1 MRQKSILKSGSL
13 FVMAVMCLT
22 TTLAVFL
29 SSGTSSA
36 LAATAGANA
45 NNTALHERW
54 TVGEDGKISAVY
66 PESIYWAGD
75 IEARATTGYLTYKL
89 SENLSG
95 QDEYY
100 TSVTVSNIGDLN
112 RDRLVDVQI
121 MPWYVN
127 NQNWVMFSIHAW
139 TGETANV
146 ELVSKWFV
154 NGESNGDNWQDNSCV
169 IFNGSREEWNKY
181 YSENTFTIWS
191 RIKGDQV
198 LFGIDTQT
206 GDYQNNMQVYEPTNG
221 RDWGKSNKYQGT
233 FKIPG
238 LADAMKAKWDS
249 SYAGFDARRC
259 SATFTDFVLTND
271 VSGIALNQAIAY
283 AKFDI
288 ERYVS
293 AENYYEQQWDDVQRI
308 VSEAKTAF
316 ESVKD
321 INSLNESVSGYQ
333 IQIGNVATK
342 DETDVAA
349 AKESLTWDA
358 FCQDMEID
366 NVFRNFTLP
375 STFGQDV
382 AISWQSS
389 SSAIVIDG
397 TTAKVT
403 PSDDSTQSV
412 TLTATLT
419 KGEASDTKTFTIT
432 VPQSGSGL
440 VEQAK
445 EAAIAE
451 LDAIKNDDNFY
462 NDTEWTAIGQIIEEA
477 KNAINAAD
485 EIAEVNAAL
494 AKAKQDIGFIT
505 DKVNAKNEISA
516 YAEAKGEENYW
527 PDGWTEIEKIVTDAQ
542 AEIDKADVA
551 TSLQEIVA
559 GAKADIDK
567 VQAAVRTEGNW
578 IINDMQKTYT
588 GNDTASTI
596 DDPQMQNIYLVDSA
610 YKTGYKVSV
619 TFTAKETNG
628 RPGTRVGLIPWY
640 VDENN
645 YVSVYLSKSIWDDNA
660 ISLQIKA
667 MLGGKEAFL
676 RFSNVYDSTHALID
690 VDYTLTVLVEDD
702 FVTVWY
708 NDTLY
713 MRADIAGIAAACAE
727 KDVKIGMTVCNAK
740 AEFRDLEQTEIGEEA
755 TKDEI
760 DVAAAKES
768 LTWDA
773 FCQDMEIDNV
783 FRNFTLPSTFG
794 QDVAI
799 SWQSSSSAIV
809 IDGTTAKV
817 TPSDDSTQSV
827 TLTATLTKGEASDTK
842 TFTITVPQ
850 SGSGLVEQAKEAAI
864 AELDA
869 IKNDDNFYNDT
880 EWTAI
885 GQIIEEAKNA
895 INAADEIAE
904 VNAALAKAKQDI
916 GFITDKVNAK
926 NEISAYAEAKGEEN
940 YWPDGWTEIE
950 KIVTDAQAEIDKAD
964 VATSLQEIV
973 AGAKADIDK
982 VQAAVRTEGNW
993 IINDMQKTYTGNDT
1007 ASTIDDPQMQNIY
1020 LVDSAYKTGYKVSV
1034 TFTAK
1039 ETNGRP
1045 GTRVGLIPWY
1055 VDENN
1060 YVSVYLSKSIWDDNA
1075 ISLQIKAMLGGKEAF
1090 LRFSNVYDSTHA
1102 LIDVDYTLTVLVE
1115 DDFVTVWYNDTLYMR
1130 ADIAGIAAACAEK
1143 DVKIGMT
1150 VCNAKAEF
1158 RDLEQTE
1165 IGEEAEEG
1173 IVGDYT
1179 VKGSGEDFWS
1189 VSGDGAGEVIVGDDS
1204 GNIGNDS
1211 WMAYY
1216 AVKQFNASGTY
1227 LVGADM
1233 KLLASSPLVN
1243 GKVGLVPL
1251 FANDN
1256 NWVAVYLS
1264 ESSADGQIMM
1274 RLLVKLGGE
1283 IVCNESKAIYPATE
1297 MLLNVSRTFSVY
1309 VSGDTVVVWLEGSKD
1324 YVIGE
1329 KVGDLS
1335 ALFSFEKLY
1344 YGVSIIGAKAEFSG
1358 LNVLNITSETVL
1370 DPNFAIAL
1378 TRYELDSY
1386 KNQDDYYAEEWSV
1399 IKGYIADVINAM
1411 EDTGADIDALIA
1423 DAKVKIDQV
1432 NTKTQVDAINAAAL
1446 ASKAAAAEAELDAYF
1461 SAKNSDEYADESW
1474 AEMRKTIEQA
1484 KAALAAC
1491 TSEEEINAVVVSAK
1505 EDIDAFMK
1513 LPAPA
1518 PLPTDDGE
1526 AAQGLTTGEIV
1537 AIVFTAVFL
1546 VAAVCG
1552 FILTFTKFRRGKR
1565 Q

>member
-1 MRQKSILKSGSL
+1 MRQKSFLKTGCSFL
-13 FVMAVMCLT
+13 MAVMCLVMA
-22 TTLAVFL
+22 LAVFL

-54 TVGEDGKISAVY
+54 MVGEDGKISAVY
-66 PESIYWAGD
+66 PESIDWAGD

-89 SENLSG
+89 SDNLSG

-112 RDRLVDVQI
+112 RESPVDVQI

-198 LFGIDTQT
+198 LFGIDTQA

-238 LADAMKAKWDS
+238 LADAMKAKWES

-271 VSGIALNQAIAY
+271 VADIALNQAIAY

-293 AENYYEQQWDDVQRI
+293 AENYYDQQWNDVQNI
-308 VSEAKTAF
+308 VLEAKTAF

-321 INSLNESVSGYQ
+321 IDSLNKSVSGYQ
-333 IQIGNVATK
+333 TRIGNV
-342 DETDVAA
+342 
-349 AKESLTWDA
+349 
-358 FCQDMEID
+358 
-366 NVFRNFTLP
+366 
-375 STFGQDV
+375 
-382 AISWQSS
+382 
-389 SSAIVIDG
+389 
-397 TTAKVT
+397 
-403 PSDDSTQSV
+403 
-412 TLTATLT
+412 
-419 KGEASDTKTFTIT
+419 
-432 VPQSGSGL
+432 
-440 VEQAK
+440 
-445 EAAIAE
+445 
-451 LDAIKNDDNFY
+451 
-462 NDTEWTAIGQIIEEA
+462 
-477 KNAINAAD
+477 
-485 EIAEVNAAL
+485 
-494 AKAKQDIGFIT
+494 
-505 DKVNAKNEISA
+505 
-516 YAEAKGEENYW
+516 
-527 PDGWTEIEKIVTDAQ
+527 
-542 AEIDKADVA
+542 
-551 TSLQEIVA
+551 
-559 GAKADIDK
+559 
-567 VQAAVRTEGNW
+567 
-578 IINDMQKTYT
+578 
-588 GNDTASTI
+588 
-596 DDPQMQNIYLVDSA
+596 
-610 YKTGYKVSV
+610 
-619 TFTAKETNG
+619 
-628 RPGTRVGLIPWY
+628 
-640 VDENN
+640 
-645 YVSVYLSKSIWDDNA
+645 
-660 ISLQIKA
+660 
-667 MLGGKEAFL
+667 
-676 RFSNVYDSTHALID
+676 
-690 VDYTLTVLVEDD
+690 
-702 FVTVWY
+702 
-708 NDTLY
+708 
-713 MRADIAGIAAACAE
+713 
-727 KDVKIGMTVCNAK
+727 
-740 AEFRDLEQTEIGEEA
+740 A

-885 GQIIEEAKNA
+885 GKIIEEAKNA
-895 INAADEIAE
+895 INAADEIE
-904 VNAALAKAKQDI
+904 KVNEALAKAKQDI

-926 NEISAYAEAKGEEN
+926 NEISAYAEAKGKDN
-940 YWPDGWTEIE
+940 YSPDGWTEIS
-950 KIVTDAQAEIDKAD
+950 KIVTDAQAEIDKA
-964 VATSLQEIV
+964 ATITSLQEIV

-993 IINDMQKTYTGNDT
+993 IINDIQKTYTGNDT

-1060 YVSVYLSKSIWDDNA
+1060 YVSVYLSKSIWDGNA
-1075 ISLQIKAMLGGKEAF
+1075 ISLQIKAMLGGEQKF
-1090 LRFSNVYDSTHA
+1090 LEFDNVYDSTHA
-1102 LIDVDYTLTVLVE
+1102 LIGVDYTLTVLVE
-1115 DDFVTVWYNDTLYMR
+1115 DDFVVVWYNDTLYMR

-1150 VCNAKAEF
+1150 VCNTKAEF
-1158 RDLEQTE
+1158 RNLEQTE
-1165 IGEEAEEG
+1165 IGEEAEEDT
-1173 IVGDYT
+1173 VGDYT
-1179 VKGSGEDFWS
+1179 VKGSGDDFWS

-1251 FANDN
+1251 FADDN

-1297 MLLNVSRTFSVY
+1297 TLLNVSRTFSVY

-1335 ALFSFEKLY
+1335 ALSSFEKLY

>member
-1 MRQKSILKSGSL
+1 M
-13 FVMAVMCLT
+13 
-22 TTLAVFL
+22 
-29 SSGTSSA
+29 
-36 LAATAGANA
+36 
-45 NNTALHERW
+45 
-54 TVGEDGKISAVY
+54 
-66 PESIYWAGD
+66 
-75 IEARATTGYLTYKL
+75 
-89 SENLSG
+89 
-95 QDEYY
+95 
-100 TSVTVSNIGDLN
+100 
-112 RDRLVDVQI
+112 
-121 MPWYVN
+121 
-127 NQNWVMFSIHAW
+127 
-139 TGETANV
+139 
-146 ELVSKWFV
+146 
-154 NGESNGDNWQDNSCV
+154 
-169 IFNGSREEWNKY
+169 
-181 YSENTFTIWS
+181 
-191 RIKGDQV
+191 
-198 LFGIDTQT
+198 
-206 GDYQNNMQVYEPTNG
+206 
-221 RDWGKSNKYQGT
+221 
-233 FKIPG
+233 
-238 LADAMKAKWDS
+238 
-249 SYAGFDARRC
+249 
-259 SATFTDFVLTND
+259 
-271 VSGIALNQAIAY
+271 
-283 AKFDI
+283 
-288 ERYVS
+288 S
-293 AENYYEQQWDDVQRI
+293 AENYYDQQWNDVQKI

-333 IQIGNVATK
+333 TQIGNVATK
-342 DETDVAA
+342 DGIDVAA

-366 NVFRNFTLP
+366 NVFQNFTLP

-445 EAAIAE
+445 KEALAE

-462 NDTEWTAIGQIIEEA
+462 NDTEWTAIGKIIEEA

-485 EIAEVNAAL
+485 EIVEVNAAL

-516 YAEAKGEENYW
+516 YAEAKGEDNYW
-527 PDGWTEIEKIVTDAQ
+527 PDGWTKIEKIVTDAQ
-542 AEIDKADVA
+542 AEIDRADAA

-559 GAKADIDK
+559 GAKADIDE

-578 IINDMQKTYT
+578 IINDKQKTYT

-645 YVSVYLSKSIWDDNA
+645 YVSVYLSKSIWDGNA

-676 RFSNVYDSTHALID
+676 RFDNVYDSTHALIG
-690 VDYTLTVLVEDD
+690 VDYTLMVSVEDD
-702 FVTVWY
+702 FVAVWY

-713 MRADIAGIAAACAE
+713 TRADIAGIAAACAD
-727 KDVKIGMTVCNAK
+727 KDVKIGMTVCN
-740 AEFRDLEQTEIGEEA
+740 T
-755 TKDEI
+755 
-760 DVAAAKES
+760 
-768 LTWDA
+768 
-773 FCQDMEIDNV
+773 
-783 FRNFTLPSTFG
+783 
-794 QDVAI
+794 
-799 SWQSSSSAIV
+799 
-809 IDGTTAKV
+809 
-817 TPSDDSTQSV
+817 
-827 TLTATLTKGEASDTK
+827 
-842 TFTITVPQ
+842 
-850 SGSGLVEQAKEAAI
+850 
-864 AELDA
+864 
-869 IKNDDNFYNDT
+869 
-880 EWTAI
+880 
-885 GQIIEEAKNA
+885 
-895 INAADEIAE
+895 
-904 VNAALAKAKQDI
+904 
-916 GFITDKVNAK
+916 
-926 NEISAYAEAKGEEN
+926 
-940 YWPDGWTEIE
+940 
-950 KIVTDAQAEIDKAD
+950 
-964 VATSLQEIV
+964 
-973 AGAKADIDK
+973 
-982 VQAAVRTEGNW
+982 
-993 IINDMQKTYTGNDT
+993 
-1007 ASTIDDPQMQNIY
+1007 
-1020 LVDSAYKTGYKVSV
+1020 
-1034 TFTAK
+1034 
-1039 ETNGRP
+1039 
-1045 GTRVGLIPWY
+1045 
-1055 VDENN
+1055 
-1060 YVSVYLSKSIWDDNA
+1060 
-1075 ISLQIKAMLGGKEAF
+1075 
-1090 LRFSNVYDSTHA
+1090 
-1102 LIDVDYTLTVLVE
+1102 
-1115 DDFVTVWYNDTLYMR
+1115 
-1130 ADIAGIAAACAEK
+1130 
-1143 DVKIGMT
+1143 
-1150 VCNAKAEF
+1150 KAEF

-1173 IVGDYT
+1173 TVGDYT
-1179 VKGSGEDFWS
+1179 VKGSGDDFWS
-1189 VSGDGAGEVIVGDDS
+1189 VSDDGAGEVIVGDDS

-1216 AVKQFNASGTY
+1216 AVKQFNDSGTY

-1233 KLLASSPLVN
+1233 KLLASSSLVN
-1243 GKVGLVPL
+1243 GKFGLVPL
-1251 FANDN
+1251 FADDN

-1297 MLLNVSRTFSVY
+1297 ALLNVSRTFSVY
-1309 VSGDTVVVWLEGSKD
+1309 VSGDTVVVWLEGSKN

-1335 ALFSFEKLY
+1335 ALSSFEKLY

-1386 KNQDDYYAEEWSV
+1386 KNQDDYYAEEWSE

>member
-1 MRQKSILKSGSL
+1 MRQKSFLKTGCSFL
-13 FVMAVMCLT
+13 MAVMCLVMS
-22 TTLAVFL
+22 LAVFL

-66 PESIYWAGD
+66 PESIDWAGD

-89 SENLSG
+89 SDNLSG

-112 RDRLVDVQI
+112 RASPVDVQI

-154 NGESNGDNWQDNSCV
+154 NGESNGDNWQDNSCI
-169 IFNGSREEWNKY
+169 IFSGSRDEWNAY

-221 RDWGKSNKYQGT
+221 RDWGTLNKYQGT

-238 LADAMKAKWDS
+238 LADAMKDKWDS

-288 ERYVS
+288 ERYAS
-293 AENYYEQQWDDVQRI
+293 AENYYDQQWNDVQKI

-321 INSLNESVSGYQ
+321 IDSLNESVSGYQ
-333 IQIGNVATK
+333 TQIGNVATK
-342 DETDVAA
+342 NGIDVAA

-366 NVFRNFTLP
+366 NVFQNFTLP

-389 SSAIVIDG
+389 SSVIVIDG
-397 TTAKVT
+397 TTAKVI

-445 EAAIAE
+445 EAAFAE
-451 LDAIKNDDNFY
+451 LAAIKNDDNFY
-462 NDTEWTAIGQIIEEA
+462 DNAEWTAIMQIIDQA
-477 KNAINAAD
+477 KTNIMAAD
-485 EIAEVNAAL
+485 EIEEVNATL
-494 AKAKQDIGFIT
+494 AKAKQDIQFIT

-516 YAEAKGEENYW
+516 YAEAKGEDNYW
-527 PDGWTEIEKIVTDAQ
+527 PDDWTEISKIVTDAQ
-542 AEIDKADVA
+542 AEIDKADAA

-559 GAKADIDK
+559 GAKADIDE

-578 IINDMQKTYT
+578 IINDKQKTYT

-640 VDENN
+640 VDENS
-645 YVSVYLSKSIWDDNA
+645 YVSVYLSKSIWDGNA

-690 VDYTLTVLVEDD
+690 VDYTLTVSVEDD
-702 FVTVWY
+702 FVAVWY

-713 MRADIAGIAAACAE
+713 MRADIAGIAAACAD
-727 KDVKIGMTVCNAK
+727 KDVKIGMTVCN
-740 AEFRDLEQTEIGEEA
+740 
-755 TKDEI
+755 
-760 DVAAAKES
+760 V
-768 LTWDA
+768 
-773 FCQDMEIDNV
+773 
-783 FRNFTLPSTFG
+783 
-794 QDVAI
+794 
-799 SWQSSSSAIV
+799 
-809 IDGTTAKV
+809 
-817 TPSDDSTQSV
+817 
-827 TLTATLTKGEASDTK
+827 
-842 TFTITVPQ
+842 
-850 SGSGLVEQAKEAAI
+850 
-864 AELDA
+864 
-869 IKNDDNFYNDT
+869 
-880 EWTAI
+880 
-885 GQIIEEAKNA
+885 
-895 INAADEIAE
+895 
-904 VNAALAKAKQDI
+904 
-916 GFITDKVNAK
+916 
-926 NEISAYAEAKGEEN
+926 
-940 YWPDGWTEIE
+940 
-950 KIVTDAQAEIDKAD
+950 
-964 VATSLQEIV
+964 
-973 AGAKADIDK
+973 
-982 VQAAVRTEGNW
+982 
-993 IINDMQKTYTGNDT
+993 
-1007 ASTIDDPQMQNIY
+1007 
-1020 LVDSAYKTGYKVSV
+1020 
-1034 TFTAK
+1034 
-1039 ETNGRP
+1039 
-1045 GTRVGLIPWY
+1045 
-1055 VDENN
+1055 
-1060 YVSVYLSKSIWDDNA
+1060 
-1075 ISLQIKAMLGGKEAF
+1075 
-1090 LRFSNVYDSTHA
+1090 
-1102 LIDVDYTLTVLVE
+1102 
-1115 DDFVTVWYNDTLYMR
+1115 
-1130 ADIAGIAAACAEK
+1130 
-1143 DVKIGMT
+1143 
-1150 VCNAKAEF
+1150 KAEF

-1173 IVGDYT
+1173 TVGDYT
-1179 VKGSGEDFWS
+1179 VKGSGDDFWS
-1189 VSGDGAGEVIVGDDS
+1189 VSDDGAGEVIVGDDS

-1216 AVKQFNASGTY
+1216 AVKQFNDSGTY

-1243 GKVGLVPL
+1243 GKFGLVPL
-1251 FANDN
+1251 FADDN

-1274 RLLVKLGGE
+1274 QLLVKLGGE

-1297 MLLNVSRTFSVY
+1297 ALLNVSRTFSVY
-1309 VSGDTVVVWLEGSKD
+1309 VSGDTVVVWLEGSKN
-1324 YVIGE
+1324 YVFGE

-1335 ALFSFEKLY
+1335 ALSSFEKLY
-1344 YGVSIIGAKAEFSG
+1344 YGVSIIGAKAEFSD

-1386 KNQDDYYAEEWSV
+1386 KNQDDYYAEEWSE

-1411 EDTGADIDALIA
+1411 EDTGADIDALIS
-1423 DAKVKIDQV
+1423 DVKVKIDQV

-1526 AAQGLTTGEIV
+1526 ATQGLTTGEIV
-1537 AIVFTAVFL
+1537 AIVFTAVFV

-1552 FILTFTKFRRGKR
+1552 LILTFTKFRRGKR

>member
-1 MRQKSILKSGSL
+1 MRQKSFLKSSCL
-13 FVMAVMCLT
+13 FLMFVMCLVMS
-22 TTLAVFL
+22 LAVFL

-36 LAATAGANA
+36 LAATAGTNA

-54 TVGEDGKISAVY
+54 TVGEDGKISAIY
-66 PESIYWAGD
+66 PESIDWAGD

-89 SENLSG
+89 SDNLSG

-112 RDRLVDVQI
+112 QDRLVDVQI

-139 TGETANV
+139 TGDTANV

-154 NGESNGDNWQDNSCV
+154 NGESNEDNWQDNSCI
-169 IFNGSREEWNKY
+169 IFSGSRDEWNAY

-221 RDWGKSNKYQGT
+221 RDWGTLNKYQGT

-238 LADAMKAKWDS
+238 LADAMKAQWDS

-271 VSGIALNQAIAY
+271 VAGIALNQAIAY

-366 NVFRNFTLP
+366 NVFQNFTLP
-375 STFGQDV
+375 STFGQGV

-389 SSAIVIDG
+389 SSVIVIDG
-397 TTAKVT
+397 TNAKVT

-445 EAAIAE
+445 ES
-451 LDAIKNDDNFY
+451 
-462 NDTEWTAIGQIIEEA
+462 
-477 KNAINAAD
+477 
-485 EIAEVNAAL
+485 
-494 AKAKQDIGFIT
+494 
-505 DKVNAKNEISA
+505 AKNEISA

-542 AEIDKADVA
+542 AEIDKADAA

-645 YVSVYLSKSIWDDNA
+645 YVSVYLSKSIWDGNA

-667 MLGGKEAFL
+667 MLGGKDAFL
-676 RFSNVYDSTHALID
+676 RFDKVYDSTHALID

-713 MRADIAGIAAACAE
+713 MRADIAGIATACAD
-727 KDVKIGMTVCNAK
+727 KNVKIGMTVCN
-740 AEFRDLEQTEIGEEA
+740 T
-755 TKDEI
+755 
-760 DVAAAKES
+760 
-768 LTWDA
+768 
-773 FCQDMEIDNV
+773 
-783 FRNFTLPSTFG
+783 
-794 QDVAI
+794 
-799 SWQSSSSAIV
+799 
-809 IDGTTAKV
+809 
-817 TPSDDSTQSV
+817 
-827 TLTATLTKGEASDTK
+827 
-842 TFTITVPQ
+842 
-850 SGSGLVEQAKEAAI
+850 
-864 AELDA
+864 
-869 IKNDDNFYNDT
+869 
-880 EWTAI
+880 
-885 GQIIEEAKNA
+885 
-895 INAADEIAE
+895 
-904 VNAALAKAKQDI
+904 
-916 GFITDKVNAK
+916 
-926 NEISAYAEAKGEEN
+926 
-940 YWPDGWTEIE
+940 
-950 KIVTDAQAEIDKAD
+950 
-964 VATSLQEIV
+964 
-973 AGAKADIDK
+973 
-982 VQAAVRTEGNW
+982 
-993 IINDMQKTYTGNDT
+993 
-1007 ASTIDDPQMQNIY
+1007 
-1020 LVDSAYKTGYKVSV
+1020 
-1034 TFTAK
+1034 
-1039 ETNGRP
+1039 
-1045 GTRVGLIPWY
+1045 
-1055 VDENN
+1055 
-1060 YVSVYLSKSIWDDNA
+1060 
-1075 ISLQIKAMLGGKEAF
+1075 
-1090 LRFSNVYDSTHA
+1090 
-1102 LIDVDYTLTVLVE
+1102 
-1115 DDFVTVWYNDTLYMR
+1115 
-1130 ADIAGIAAACAEK
+1130 
-1143 DVKIGMT
+1143 
-1150 VCNAKAEF
+1150 KAEF

-1173 IVGDYT
+1173 KVGDYT
-1179 VKGSGEDFWS
+1179 VKGSGDNFWS

-1216 AVKQFNASGTY
+1216 AVKQFNDSGTY

-1243 GKVGLVPL
+1243 GKFGLVPL
-1251 FANDN
+1251 FADDN

-1274 RLLVKLGGE
+1274 QLLVKLGGE

-1297 MLLNVSRTFSVY
+1297 VLLNVSRTFSVY
-1309 VSGDTVVVWLEGSKD
+1309 ISGDTVVVWLDGSKN
-1324 YVIGE
+1324 YVFGE

-1335 ALFSFEKLY
+1335 ALSSFEKLY
-1344 YGVSIIGAKAEFSG
+1344 YGVSIIGAKAEFSD

-1423 DAKVKIDQV
+1423 DVKEKIDQV

-1446 ASKAAAAEAELDAYF
+1446 ASKAAAAEAELDAYL
-1461 SAKNSDEYADESW
+1461 SEKNSDEYADESW

-1491 TSEEEINAVVVSAK
+1491 TSEEEINAVVASAK
-1505 EDIDAFMK
+1505 EEIDAFMK

-1518 PLPTDDGE
+1518 PLPPDDGE
-1526 AAQGLTTGEIV
+1526 AEQGLTTGEIV
-1537 AIVFTAVFL
+1537 AIVFTVVFV

-1552 FILTFTKFRRGKR
+1552 LILTFTKIRRGKR

>member
-1 MRQKSILKSGSL
+1 M
-13 FVMAVMCLT
+13 FVMCLVMA
-22 TTLAVFL
+22 LAVFL

-36 LAATAGANA
+36 LAATAGTNA

-66 PESIYWAGD
+66 PESINWAGD

-89 SENLSG
+89 SDNLSG

-112 RDRLVDVQI
+112 RASPVDVQI

-139 TGETANV
+139 TGDTANV

-154 NGESNGDNWQDNSCV
+154 NGESNGDNWQDNSCI
-169 IFNGSREEWNKY
+169 IFSGSRDEWNAY

-206 GDYQNNMQVYEPTNG
+206 GDYQNNMQVYEPTAG
-221 RDWGKSNKYQGT
+221 RFWNESKNKYRGT
-233 FKIPG
+233 FRIPG
-238 LADAMKAKWDS
+238 LADAMKAKWES

-271 VSGIALNQAIAY
+271 VADIALNQAIAY

-293 AENYYEQQWDDVQRI
+293 AENYYDQQWKDVQKI

-321 INSLNESVSGYQ
+321 IDSLNESVSGYQ
-333 IQIGNVATK
+333 TQIGNVATK
-342 DETDVAA
+342 NGVTKNEIDVAA
-349 AKESLTWDA
+349 AKDGLTWDA
-358 FCQDMEID
+358 FCPDMEIG

-375 STFGQDV
+375 STYGQGV

-389 SSAIVIDG
+389 DSAIVIDG

-403 PSDDSTQSV
+403 PSDNGPQSV
-412 TLTATLT
+412 TLTATLK
-419 KGEASDTKTFTIT
+419 KGEASDTETFTIT
-432 VPQSGSGL
+432 VPQLDSVL

-445 EAAIAE
+445 EDALTE
-451 LDAIKNDDNFY
+451 LDAIKNDNNFY
-462 NDTEWTAIGQIIEEA
+462 NNAEWTEIMQIIEQA

-485 EIAEVNAAL
+485 EIAEVDATL

-527 PDGWTEIEKIVTDAQ
+527 PDDWTEIGKIVTDAQ
-542 AEIDKADVA
+542 AEIDKAA
-551 TSLQEIVA
+551 TTASLQEIVD
-559 GAKADIDK
+559 GAKEDIDK
-567 VQAAVRTEGNW
+567 VQAAVRTEGKW
-578 IINDMQKTYT
+578 IINDKEETYT
-588 GNDTASTI
+588 GDDTASTI
-596 DDPQMQNIYLVDSA
+596 DDPQMQNIYLVDSK

-640 VDENN
+640 VDENS
-645 YVSVYLSKSIWDDNA
+645 YVSVYLSKSVWDGNA

-667 MLGGKEAFL
+667 MLGGNEAFV
-676 RFSNVYDSTHALID
+676 RFDNVYDSTHALIG

-702 FVTVWY
+702 FVVVWY

-713 MRADIAGIAAACAE
+713 RRADIAGIAAACAD
-727 KDVKIGMTVCNAK
+727 KDVKIGMTVCNTK

-755 TKDEI
+755 VE
-760 DVAAAKES
+760 
-768 LTWDA
+768 
-773 FCQDMEIDNV
+773 
-783 FRNFTLPSTFG
+783 
-794 QDVAI
+794 
-799 SWQSSSSAIV
+799 
-809 IDGTTAKV
+809 GT
-817 TPSDDSTQSV
+817 
-827 TLTATLTKGEASDTK
+827 
-842 TFTITVPQ
+842 
-850 SGSGLVEQAKEAAI
+850 
-864 AELDA
+864 
-869 IKNDDNFYNDT
+869 
-880 EWTAI
+880 
-885 GQIIEEAKNA
+885 
-895 INAADEIAE
+895 
-904 VNAALAKAKQDI
+904 
-916 GFITDKVNAK
+916 
-926 NEISAYAEAKGEEN
+926 
-940 YWPDGWTEIE
+940 
-950 KIVTDAQAEIDKAD
+950 
-964 VATSLQEIV
+964 
-973 AGAKADIDK
+973 
-982 VQAAVRTEGNW
+982 
-993 IINDMQKTYTGNDT
+993 
-1007 ASTIDDPQMQNIY
+1007 
-1020 LVDSAYKTGYKVSV
+1020 
-1034 TFTAK
+1034 
-1039 ETNGRP
+1039 
-1045 GTRVGLIPWY
+1045 
-1055 VDENN
+1055 
-1060 YVSVYLSKSIWDDNA
+1060 
-1075 ISLQIKAMLGGKEAF
+1075 
-1090 LRFSNVYDSTHA
+1090 
-1102 LIDVDYTLTVLVE
+1102 
-1115 DDFVTVWYNDTLYMR
+1115 
-1130 ADIAGIAAACAEK
+1130 
-1143 DVKIGMT
+1143 
-1150 VCNAKAEF
+1150 
-1158 RDLEQTE
+1158 
-1165 IGEEAEEG
+1165 
-1173 IVGDYT
+1173 VGDYT
-1179 VKGSGEDFWS
+1179 VKGSGDDFWS
-1189 VSGDGAGEVIVGDDS
+1189 VSGDGADEVIVGDDS

-1227 LVGADM
+1227 LVGSDM
-1233 KLLASSPLVN
+1233 KLLAFSPLVN

-1251 FANDN
+1251 FADDN

-1274 RLLVKLGGE
+1274 QLLVKLGGE

-1297 MLLNVSRTFSVY
+1297 TLLNVSRTFSVY
-1309 VSGDTVVVWLEGSKD
+1309 VSGDTVVVWLDGSKN
-1324 YVIGE
+1324 YVFGE

-1335 ALFSFEKLY
+1335 ALSSSEKLY

-1423 DAKVKIDQV
+1423 DVKVKIDQV

-1461 SAKNSDEYADESW
+1461 SAKNSDEYAVESW
-1474 AEMRKTIEQA
+1474 TEMRKTIEQA

-1491 TSEEEINAVVVSAK
+1491 TSEEEINTVVASAK

-1537 AIVFTAVFL
+1537 AIVFTAVFV

-1552 FILTFTKFRRGKR
+1552 LILTFTKFRREKR

>member
-1 MRQKSILKSGSL
+1 MRQKSFLKSSCL
-13 FVMAVMCLT
+13 FLMFVMCLVMS
-22 TTLAVFL
+22 LAVFL

-36 LAATAGANA
+36 LAATAGTNA

-54 TVGEDGKISAVY
+54 TVGEDGKISAIY
-66 PESIYWAGD
+66 PESIDWAGD

-89 SENLSG
+89 SDNLSG

-100 TSVTVSNIGDLN
+100 TSVTVSNIGNLN

-139 TGETANV
+139 TGDTANV

-154 NGESNGDNWQDNSCV
+154 NGESNGDNWQDNSCI
-169 IFNGSREEWNKY
+169 IFSGSRDEWNAY

-333 IQIGNVATK
+333 IQIGKVATK
-342 DETDVAA
+342 NEIDVAE
-349 AKESLTWDA
+349 AKENLTWDA

-366 NVFRNFTLP
+366 NVFQNFTLP

-419 KGEASDTKTFTIT
+419 KGEASDTKTFAIT

-462 NDTEWTAIGQIIEEA
+462 NDTEWTAIGKIIEEA

-505 DKVNAKNEISA
+505 DKVDAKNEISA
-516 YAEAKGEENYW
+516 YAEAKGENNYW
-527 PDGWTEIEKIVTDAQ
+527 PDGWTEIGKIVTDAQ
-542 AEIDKADVA
+542 AEIDKAA
-551 TSLQEIVA
+551 TTTSLQEIVA
-559 GAKADIDK
+559 GAKANIDK
-567 VQAAVRTEGNW
+567 VQAAVRTEGKW
-578 IINDMQKTYT
+578 IINDKEATYT
-588 GNDTASTI
+588 GDDTASTI

-640 VDENN
+640 VDENS
-645 YVSVYLSKSIWDDNA
+645 YVSVYLSKSVWDGNA

-667 MLGGKEAFL
+667 MLGGNEAFV
-676 RFSNVYDSTHALID
+676 RFDNVYDSTHALIG

-702 FVTVWY
+702 FVVVWY

-713 MRADIAGIAAACAE
+713 RRADIAGIAAACAE
-727 KDVKIGMTVCNAK
+727 KDVKIGMTVCNTK

-755 TKDEI
+755 
-760 DVAAAKES
+760 
-768 LTWDA
+768 
-773 FCQDMEIDNV
+773 
-783 FRNFTLPSTFG
+783 G
-794 QDVAI
+794 
-799 SWQSSSSAIV
+799 
-809 IDGTTAKV
+809 
-817 TPSDDSTQSV
+817 
-827 TLTATLTKGEASDTK
+827 
-842 TFTITVPQ
+842 
-850 SGSGLVEQAKEAAI
+850 
-864 AELDA
+864 
-869 IKNDDNFYNDT
+869 
-880 EWTAI
+880 
-885 GQIIEEAKNA
+885 
-895 INAADEIAE
+895 
-904 VNAALAKAKQDI
+904 
-916 GFITDKVNAK
+916 
-926 NEISAYAEAKGEEN
+926 
-940 YWPDGWTEIE
+940 
-950 KIVTDAQAEIDKAD
+950 
-964 VATSLQEIV
+964 
-973 AGAKADIDK
+973 
-982 VQAAVRTEGNW
+982 
-993 IINDMQKTYTGNDT
+993 
-1007 ASTIDDPQMQNIY
+1007 
-1020 LVDSAYKTGYKVSV
+1020 
-1034 TFTAK
+1034 
-1039 ETNGRP
+1039 
-1045 GTRVGLIPWY
+1045 
-1055 VDENN
+1055 
-1060 YVSVYLSKSIWDDNA
+1060 
-1075 ISLQIKAMLGGKEAF
+1075 
-1090 LRFSNVYDSTHA
+1090 
-1102 LIDVDYTLTVLVE
+1102 
-1115 DDFVTVWYNDTLYMR
+1115 
-1130 ADIAGIAAACAEK
+1130 
-1143 DVKIGMT
+1143 
-1150 VCNAKAEF
+1150 
-1158 RDLEQTE
+1158 
-1165 IGEEAEEG
+1165 EG

-1179 VKGSGEDFWS
+1179 VKGSGNDFWS

-1251 FANDN
+1251 FADDN

-1274 RLLVKLGGE
+1274 QLLVKLGGE

-1297 MLLNVSRTFSVY
+1297 ALLNVSRTFSVY
-1309 VSGDTVVVWLEGSKD
+1309 VSGDTVVVWLEGSKN

-1335 ALFSFEKLY
+1335 ALSSFEKLY

-1358 LNVLNITSETVL
+1358 LNVLNITSETEL
-1370 DPNFAIAL
+1370 DPNFTIAL

-1386 KNQDDYYAEEWSV
+1386 KNQDDYYAEEWSE

-1423 DAKVKIDQV
+1423 DVKVKIDQV

-1518 PLPTDDGE
+1518 PQPTDDGE

-1537 AIVFTAVFL
+1537 AIVFTAVFV

-1552 FILTFTKFRRGKR
+1552 LILTFTKFRRGKR

>member
-1 MRQKSILKSGSL
+1 MRQKSFLKSSCL
-13 FVMAVMCLT
+13 FLMFVMCLVMS
-22 TTLAVFL
+22 LAVFL

-36 LAATAGANA
+36 LAATAGTNA

-54 TVGEDGKISAVY
+54 TVGEDGKISAIY
-66 PESIYWAGD
+66 PESIDWAGD

-89 SENLSG
+89 SDNLSG

-139 TGETANV
+139 TGDTANV

-169 IFNGSREEWNKY
+169 IFNGTREEWNKY

-221 RDWGKSNKYQGT
+221 RDWGTLNKYQGT

-321 INSLNESVSGYQ
+321 INSLNESVSGYRT
-333 IQIGNVATK
+333 QIGNVATK

-366 NVFRNFTLP
+366 NVFQDFTLP
-375 STFGQDV
+375 STFGQGV

-389 SSAIVIDG
+389 SSVIVIDG
-397 TTAKVT
+397 TNAKVT
-403 PSDDSTQSV
+403 PSDESTQNV

-445 EAAIAE
+445 ESALAE
-451 LDAIKNDDNFY
+451 LAAIKNDDNFY
-462 NDTEWTAIGQIIEEA
+462 NDTEWAAIGQIIEQA
-477 KNAINAAD
+477 KKAINGAD
-485 EIAEVNAAL
+485 EIEAVSAAL
-494 AKAKQDIGFIT
+494 AKAKQDIRFIT

-516 YAEAKGEENYW
+516 YAEAKGEDNYW
-527 PDGWTEIEKIVTDAQ
+527 PDGWTEIGKIVTDAQ
-542 AEIDKADVA
+542 EEIDKADAA

-559 GAKADIDK
+559 GAKADIDE

-578 IINDMQKTYT
+578 IINDKQKTYT
-588 GNDTASTI
+588 GDDTASTI

-640 VDENN
+640 VDENS

-667 MLGGKEAFL
+667 MLGGKEVFL

-690 VDYTLTVLVEDD
+690 VDYTLTVSVEDD
-702 FVTVWY
+702 FVAVWY

-713 MRADIAGIAAACAE
+713 TRADIVGIAAACAE
-727 KDVKIGMTVCNAK
+727 KDVKIGMTVCNTK
-740 AEFRDLEQTEIGEEA
+740 AEFRNLEQ
-755 TKDEI
+755 
-760 DVAAAKES
+760 
-768 LTWDA
+768 
-773 FCQDMEIDNV
+773 
-783 FRNFTLPSTFG
+783 
-794 QDVAI
+794 
-799 SWQSSSSAIV
+799 
-809 IDGTTAKV
+809 
-817 TPSDDSTQSV
+817 
-827 TLTATLTKGEASDTK
+827 
-842 TFTITVPQ
+842 
-850 SGSGLVEQAKEAAI
+850 
-864 AELDA
+864 
-869 IKNDDNFYNDT
+869 IK
-880 EWTAI
+880 
-885 GQIIEEAKNA
+885 
-895 INAADEIAE
+895 
-904 VNAALAKAKQDI
+904 
-916 GFITDKVNAK
+916 
-926 NEISAYAEAKGEEN
+926 
-940 YWPDGWTEIE
+940 
-950 KIVTDAQAEIDKAD
+950 
-964 VATSLQEIV
+964 
-973 AGAKADIDK
+973 
-982 VQAAVRTEGNW
+982 
-993 IINDMQKTYTGNDT
+993 
-1007 ASTIDDPQMQNIY
+1007 
-1020 LVDSAYKTGYKVSV
+1020 
-1034 TFTAK
+1034 
-1039 ETNGRP
+1039 
-1045 GTRVGLIPWY
+1045 
-1055 VDENN
+1055 
-1060 YVSVYLSKSIWDDNA
+1060 
-1075 ISLQIKAMLGGKEAF
+1075 
-1090 LRFSNVYDSTHA
+1090 
-1102 LIDVDYTLTVLVE
+1102 
-1115 DDFVTVWYNDTLYMR
+1115 
-1130 ADIAGIAAACAEK
+1130 
-1143 DVKIGMT
+1143 
-1150 VCNAKAEF
+1150 
-1158 RDLEQTE
+1158 

-1173 IVGDYT
+1173 TVGDYK
-1179 VKGSGEDFWS
+1179 VKGSGDDFWS
-1189 VSGDGAGEVIVGDDS
+1189 VSGVGSDEVIVGDDS

-1216 AVKQFNASGTY
+1216 AVKQFNDSGTY

-1233 KLLASSPLVN
+1233 KLLAFSPLVN

-1251 FANDN
+1251 FADDN

-1274 RLLVKLGGE
+1274 QLLVKLDGE

-1297 MLLNVSRTFSVY
+1297 ALLNVSRTFSVY
-1309 VSGDTVVVWLEGSKD
+1309 VSGDTVVVWLEGSKN

-1335 ALFSFEKLY
+1335 ALSSFEKLY
-1344 YGVSIIGAKAEFSG
+1344 YGVSVIGAKAEFSG

-1423 DAKVKIDQV
+1423 DVKAKIDQV

-1537 AIVFTAVFL
+1537 AIVFTAVFV

-1552 FILTFTKFRRGKR
+1552 LILTFTKFRREKR

>member
-1 MRQKSILKSGSL
+1 M
-13 FVMAVMCLT
+13 FVMCLVMA
-22 TTLAVFL
+22 LAVFL

-36 LAATAGANA
+36 LAATAGTNA

-54 TVGEDGKISAVY
+54 TIGEDGKISAIY
-66 PESIYWAGD
+66 PESIDWAGD

-89 SENLSG
+89 SDNLSG

-112 RDRLVDVQI
+112 RASPVDVQI

-154 NGESNGDNWQDNSCV
+154 NGESNGDNWQDNSCI
-169 IFNGSREEWNKY
+169 IFSGSRDEWNAY

-221 RDWGKSNKYQGT
+221 RDWGTLNKYQGT

-271 VSGIALNQAIAY
+271 VAGIALNQAIAY

-293 AENYYEQQWDDVQRI
+293 AENYYDQQWNDVQKI

-321 INSLNESVSGYQ
+321 IDSLNESVSGYQ
-333 IQIGNVATK
+333 TQIGNVATK
-342 DETDVAA
+342 NEIDVAA
-349 AKESLTWDA
+349 AKDGLTWDA
-358 FCQDMEID
+358 FCPDMEIG
-366 NVFRNFTLP
+366 NVFQNFTLP
-375 STFGQDV
+375 STFGKDV

-419 KGEASDTKTFTIT
+419 KGEASDTKTFKIT

-445 EAAIAE
+445 KAALAE
-451 LDAIKNDDNFY
+451 LAAIKNDDNFY
-462 NDTEWTAIGQIIEEA
+462 DNAEWTAIGQIIEEA

-505 DKVNAKNEISA
+505 DKVNAKNDISA

-527 PDGWTEIEKIVTDAQ
+527 SDDWTEIRKIVTDAQ
-542 AEIDKADVA
+542 AEIDKAA
-551 TSLQEIVA
+551 TTASLQEIVD
-559 GAKADIDK
+559 GAKEDIDK
-567 VQAAVRTEGNW
+567 VQAAVRTEGKW
-578 IINDMQKTYT
+578 IINDKEETYT
-588 GNDTASTI
+588 GDDTASTI
-596 DDPQMQNIYLVDSA
+596 DDPQMQNIYLVDSE

-645 YVSVYLSKSIWDDNA
+645 YVSVYLSKSIWDGNA

-702 FVTVWY
+702 FVAVWY

-713 MRADIAGIAAACAE
+713 TRADIAGIAAACAD
-727 KDVKIGMTVCNAK
+727 KDVKIGMTVCN
-740 AEFRDLEQTEIGEEA
+740 T
-755 TKDEI
+755 
-760 DVAAAKES
+760 
-768 LTWDA
+768 
-773 FCQDMEIDNV
+773 
-783 FRNFTLPSTFG
+783 
-794 QDVAI
+794 
-799 SWQSSSSAIV
+799 
-809 IDGTTAKV
+809 
-817 TPSDDSTQSV
+817 
-827 TLTATLTKGEASDTK
+827 
-842 TFTITVPQ
+842 
-850 SGSGLVEQAKEAAI
+850 
-864 AELDA
+864 
-869 IKNDDNFYNDT
+869 
-880 EWTAI
+880 
-885 GQIIEEAKNA
+885 
-895 INAADEIAE
+895 
-904 VNAALAKAKQDI
+904 
-916 GFITDKVNAK
+916 
-926 NEISAYAEAKGEEN
+926 
-940 YWPDGWTEIE
+940 
-950 KIVTDAQAEIDKAD
+950 
-964 VATSLQEIV
+964 
-973 AGAKADIDK
+973 
-982 VQAAVRTEGNW
+982 
-993 IINDMQKTYTGNDT
+993 
-1007 ASTIDDPQMQNIY
+1007 
-1020 LVDSAYKTGYKVSV
+1020 
-1034 TFTAK
+1034 
-1039 ETNGRP
+1039 
-1045 GTRVGLIPWY
+1045 
-1055 VDENN
+1055 
-1060 YVSVYLSKSIWDDNA
+1060 
-1075 ISLQIKAMLGGKEAF
+1075 
-1090 LRFSNVYDSTHA
+1090 
-1102 LIDVDYTLTVLVE
+1102 
-1115 DDFVTVWYNDTLYMR
+1115 
-1130 ADIAGIAAACAEK
+1130 
-1143 DVKIGMT
+1143 
-1150 VCNAKAEF
+1150 KAEF

-1173 IVGDYT
+1173 TVGDYT
-1179 VKGSGEDFWS
+1179 VKGSGDDFWS
-1189 VSGDGAGEVIVGDDS
+1189 VSDDGAGEVIVGDDS

-1216 AVKQFNASGTY
+1216 AVKQFNDSGTY

-1233 KLLASSPLVN
+1233 KLLASSSLVN
-1243 GKVGLVPL
+1243 GKFGLVPL
-1251 FANDN
+1251 FADDN

-1297 MLLNVSRTFSVY
+1297 TLLNVSRTFSVY
-1309 VSGDTVVVWLEGSKD
+1309 VSGDTVVVWLEGSKN

-1335 ALFSFEKLY
+1335 ALSSFEKLY
-1344 YGVSIIGAKAEFSG
+1344 YGVSIIGAKAEFSD

-1423 DAKVKIDQV
+1423 DVKVKIDQV

-1446 ASKAAAAEAELDAYF
+1446 ASKVAAAEAELDAYF
-1461 SAKNSDEYADESW
+1461 SAKNSDEYAVESW

-1484 KAALAAC
+1484 KVALAAC
-1491 TSEEEINAVVVSAK
+1491 TSEEEINTVVASAK

-1526 AAQGLTTGEIV
+1526 AEQGLTTGEIV
-1537 AIVFTAVFL
+1537 AIVFTAIFV

-1552 FILTFTKFRRGKR
+1552 FILTFTKFRREKR

>member
-1 MRQKSILKSGSL
+1 MRQKSFLKSSCL
-13 FVMAVMCLT
+13 FLMFVMCLVMS
-22 TTLAVFL
+22 LAVFL

-36 LAATAGANA
+36 LAATAGTNA

-54 TVGEDGKISAVY
+54 TVGEDGKISAIY
-66 PESIYWAGD
+66 LESIDWAGD

-89 SENLSG
+89 SDNLSG

-112 RDRLVDVQI
+112 RASPVDVQI

-139 TGETANV
+139 TGDTANV

-154 NGESNGDNWQDNSCV
+154 NGESNGDNWQDNSCI
-169 IFNGSREEWNKY
+169 IFSGSRDEWNAY

-221 RDWGKSNKYQGT
+221 RFWGTLNKYQGT

-271 VSGIALNQAIAY
+271 VAGIALNQAIAY

-316 ESVKD
+316 ESVND

-333 IQIGNVATK
+333 TQIGNVATK

-358 FCQDMEID
+358 FCQDMETD
-366 NVFRNFTLP
+366 NVFQNFTLP

-403 PSDDSTQSV
+403 PSDDGPQSV

-462 NDTEWTAIGQIIEEA
+462 NDTEWTAIGKIIEEA

-505 DKVNAKNEISA
+505 DKVDAKNEISA
-516 YAEAKGEENYW
+516 YAEAKGENNYW
-527 PDGWTEIEKIVTDAQ
+527 PDGWTEIRKIVTDAQ
-542 AEIDKADVA
+542 AEIDKAA
-551 TSLQEIVA
+551 TTTSLQEIVA

-567 VQAAVRTEGNW
+567 VQAAVRTEGKW
-578 IINDMQKTYT
+578 IINDKEATYT
-588 GNDTASTI
+588 GDDTASTI

-640 VDENN
+640 VDENS
-645 YVSVYLSKSIWDDNA
+645 YVSVYLSKSVWDGNA

-667 MLGGKEAFL
+667 MLGGKEAFV
-676 RFSNVYDSTHALID
+676 RFDNVYDSTHALID

-702 FVTVWY
+702 FVVVWY

-713 MRADIAGIAAACAE
+713 RRADIAGIAAACAE
-727 KDVKIGMTVCNAK
+727 KDVKIGMTVCNTK
-740 AEFRDLEQTEIGEEA
+740 AEFRNLEQTEIGEEA
-755 TKDEI
+755 G
-760 DVAAAKES
+760 ES
-768 LTWDA
+768 
-773 FCQDMEIDNV
+773 
-783 FRNFTLPSTFG
+783 
-794 QDVAI
+794 
-799 SWQSSSSAIV
+799 
-809 IDGTTAKV
+809 
-817 TPSDDSTQSV
+817 
-827 TLTATLTKGEASDTK
+827 
-842 TFTITVPQ
+842 
-850 SGSGLVEQAKEAAI
+850 
-864 AELDA
+864 
-869 IKNDDNFYNDT
+869 
-880 EWTAI
+880 
-885 GQIIEEAKNA
+885 
-895 INAADEIAE
+895 
-904 VNAALAKAKQDI
+904 
-916 GFITDKVNAK
+916 
-926 NEISAYAEAKGEEN
+926 
-940 YWPDGWTEIE
+940 
-950 KIVTDAQAEIDKAD
+950 
-964 VATSLQEIV
+964 
-973 AGAKADIDK
+973 
-982 VQAAVRTEGNW
+982 
-993 IINDMQKTYTGNDT
+993 
-1007 ASTIDDPQMQNIY
+1007 
-1020 LVDSAYKTGYKVSV
+1020 
-1034 TFTAK
+1034 
-1039 ETNGRP
+1039 
-1045 GTRVGLIPWY
+1045 
-1055 VDENN
+1055 
-1060 YVSVYLSKSIWDDNA
+1060 
-1075 ISLQIKAMLGGKEAF
+1075 
-1090 LRFSNVYDSTHA
+1090 
-1102 LIDVDYTLTVLVE
+1102 
-1115 DDFVTVWYNDTLYMR
+1115 
-1130 ADIAGIAAACAEK
+1130 
-1143 DVKIGMT
+1143 
-1150 VCNAKAEF
+1150 
-1158 RDLEQTE
+1158 
-1165 IGEEAEEG
+1165 

-1179 VKGSGEDFWS
+1179 VKGSGNDFWS

-1204 GNIGNDS
+1204 DNIGNDS

-1251 FANDN
+1251 FADDN

-1274 RLLVKLGGE
+1274 QLLVKLGGE

-1297 MLLNVSRTFSVY
+1297 ALLNVSRTFSVY
-1309 VSGDTVVVWLEGSKD
+1309 VSGDTVVVWLDGSKN

-1329 KVGDLS
+1329 KVGGLS
-1335 ALFSFEKLY
+1335 ALSSSEKLY
-1344 YGVSIIGAKAEFSG
+1344 YGVSIVGAKAEFSD

-1423 DAKVKIDQV
+1423 DVKAKIDQV
-1432 NTKTQVDAINAAAL
+1432 NTKTQVDAINAATL

-1518 PLPTDDGE
+1518 PLPTDGGE

-1552 FILTFTKFRRGKR
+1552 LILTFTKFRREKR

>member
-1 MRQKSILKSGSL
+1 MRQKSFLKTGCSFL
-13 FVMAVMCLT
+13 MAVMCLVMS
-22 TTLAVFL
+22 LAVFL
-29 SSGTSSA
+29 SSGASSA
-36 LAATAGANA
+36 LAATAGTNA

-66 PESIYWAGD
+66 PESIDWAGD

-89 SENLSG
+89 SDNLSG

-139 TGETANV
+139 TGDTANV

-154 NGESNGDNWQDNSCV
+154 NGESNGDNWQDNSCI
-169 IFNGSREEWNKY
+169 IFSGSRDEWNAY

-221 RDWGKSNKYQGT
+221 RDWGTLNKYQGT
-233 FKIPG
+233 FRIPG

-271 VSGIALNQAIAY
+271 VAGIALNQAIAY

-293 AENYYEQQWDDVQRI
+293 AENYYDQQWNDVQKI

-333 IQIGNVATK
+333 TQIGNVATK
-342 DETDVAA
+342 DGIDVAA

-358 FCQDMEID
+358 FCQDMEMD
-366 NVFRNFTLP
+366 NVFQNFTLP

-445 EAAIAE
+445 KEALAE

-516 YAEAKGEENYW
+516 YAEAKGEDNYW
-527 PDGWTEIEKIVTDAQ
+527 PDGWTKIEKIVTDAQ
-542 AEIDKADVA
+542 EEIDKADVA

-559 GAKADIDK
+559 GAKADIDE

-578 IINDMQKTYT
+578 IINDKQKTYT

-610 YKTGYKVSV
+610 YKTGYKLSV

-645 YVSVYLSKSIWDDNA
+645 YVSVYLSKSIWDGNA

-713 MRADIAGIAAACAE
+713 TRADIAGIAAACAD
-727 KDVKIGMTVCNAK
+727 KDVKIGMTVCN
-740 AEFRDLEQTEIGEEA
+740 T
-755 TKDEI
+755 
-760 DVAAAKES
+760 
-768 LTWDA
+768 
-773 FCQDMEIDNV
+773 
-783 FRNFTLPSTFG
+783 
-794 QDVAI
+794 
-799 SWQSSSSAIV
+799 
-809 IDGTTAKV
+809 
-817 TPSDDSTQSV
+817 
-827 TLTATLTKGEASDTK
+827 
-842 TFTITVPQ
+842 
-850 SGSGLVEQAKEAAI
+850 
-864 AELDA
+864 
-869 IKNDDNFYNDT
+869 
-880 EWTAI
+880 
-885 GQIIEEAKNA
+885 
-895 INAADEIAE
+895 
-904 VNAALAKAKQDI
+904 
-916 GFITDKVNAK
+916 
-926 NEISAYAEAKGEEN
+926 
-940 YWPDGWTEIE
+940 
-950 KIVTDAQAEIDKAD
+950 
-964 VATSLQEIV
+964 
-973 AGAKADIDK
+973 
-982 VQAAVRTEGNW
+982 
-993 IINDMQKTYTGNDT
+993 
-1007 ASTIDDPQMQNIY
+1007 
-1020 LVDSAYKTGYKVSV
+1020 
-1034 TFTAK
+1034 
-1039 ETNGRP
+1039 
-1045 GTRVGLIPWY
+1045 
-1055 VDENN
+1055 
-1060 YVSVYLSKSIWDDNA
+1060 
-1075 ISLQIKAMLGGKEAF
+1075 
-1090 LRFSNVYDSTHA
+1090 
-1102 LIDVDYTLTVLVE
+1102 
-1115 DDFVTVWYNDTLYMR
+1115 
-1130 ADIAGIAAACAEK
+1130 
-1143 DVKIGMT
+1143 
-1150 VCNAKAEF
+1150 KAEF

-1173 IVGDYT
+1173 TVGDYT
-1179 VKGSGEDFWS
+1179 VKGSGDDFWS
-1189 VSGDGAGEVIVGDDS
+1189 VSDDGAGEVIVGDDS

-1216 AVKQFNASGTY
+1216 AVKQFNDSGTY

-1233 KLLASSPLVN
+1233 KLLASSSLVN
-1243 GKVGLVPL
+1243 GKFGLVPL
-1251 FANDN
+1251 FADDN

-1297 MLLNVSRTFSVY
+1297 TLLNVSRTFSGY
-1309 VSGDTVVVWLEGSKD
+1309 VSGDTVVVWLEGSKN

-1335 ALFSFEKLY
+1335 ALSSFEKLY

-1378 TRYELDSY
+1378 TRYELDYY

>member
-1 MRQKSILKSGSL
+1 M
-13 FVMAVMCLT
+13 FVMCLVMA
-22 TTLAVFL
+22 LAVFL

-36 LAATAGANA
+36 LAATAGTNA

-54 TVGEDGKISAVY
+54 TIGEDGKISAIY
-66 PESIYWAGD
+66 PESIDWAGD

-89 SENLSG
+89 SDNLSG

-154 NGESNGDNWQDNSCV
+154 NGESNGDNWQDNSCI
-169 IFNGSREEWNKY
+169 IFNGSRDQWNAY

-221 RDWGKSNKYQGT
+221 RDWGTLNKYRGT
-233 FKIPG
+233 FRIPG
-238 LADAMKAKWDS
+238 LADAMKAKWES

-271 VSGIALNQAIAY
+271 VAGIALNQAIAY

-293 AENYYEQQWDDVQRI
+293 AENYYDQQWNDVQKI

-333 IQIGNVATK
+333 TQIGNVATK
-342 DETDVAA
+342 DEFDVAA

-358 FCQDMEID
+358 FCPDMEIG
-366 NVFRNFTLP
+366 NVFQNFTLP
-375 STFGQDV
+375 STFGQEV
-382 AISWQSS
+382 AISWQSN

-445 EAAIAE
+445 EAALAE
-451 LDAIKNDDNFY
+451 LAAIKNDDNFY
-462 NDTEWTAIGQIIEEA
+462 DNAEWTAIGKIIEEA

-516 YAEAKGEENYW
+516 YAEAKGENNYW
-527 PDGWTEIEKIVTDAQ
+527 SDDWTEIGKIVTDAQ
-542 AEIDKADVA
+542 AEIDKAA
-551 TSLQEIVA
+551 TTASLQEIVD

-567 VQAAVRTEGNW
+567 VQAAVRTEGKW
-578 IINDMQKTYT
+578 IINDKEETYT
-588 GNDTASTI
+588 GDDTASTI
-596 DDPQMQNIYLVDSA
+596 DDPQMQNIYLVGSE

-645 YVSVYLSKSIWDDNA
+645 YVSVYLSKSIWDGNA

-702 FVTVWY
+702 FVVVWY

-713 MRADIAGIAAACAE
+713 RRADIAGIAAACAD
-727 KDVKIGMTVCNAK
+727 KDVKIGMTVCN
-740 AEFRDLEQTEIGEEA
+740 T
-755 TKDEI
+755 
-760 DVAAAKES
+760 
-768 LTWDA
+768 
-773 FCQDMEIDNV
+773 
-783 FRNFTLPSTFG
+783 
-794 QDVAI
+794 
-799 SWQSSSSAIV
+799 
-809 IDGTTAKV
+809 
-817 TPSDDSTQSV
+817 
-827 TLTATLTKGEASDTK
+827 
-842 TFTITVPQ
+842 
-850 SGSGLVEQAKEAAI
+850 
-864 AELDA
+864 
-869 IKNDDNFYNDT
+869 
-880 EWTAI
+880 
-885 GQIIEEAKNA
+885 
-895 INAADEIAE
+895 
-904 VNAALAKAKQDI
+904 
-916 GFITDKVNAK
+916 
-926 NEISAYAEAKGEEN
+926 
-940 YWPDGWTEIE
+940 
-950 KIVTDAQAEIDKAD
+950 
-964 VATSLQEIV
+964 
-973 AGAKADIDK
+973 
-982 VQAAVRTEGNW
+982 
-993 IINDMQKTYTGNDT
+993 
-1007 ASTIDDPQMQNIY
+1007 
-1020 LVDSAYKTGYKVSV
+1020 
-1034 TFTAK
+1034 
-1039 ETNGRP
+1039 
-1045 GTRVGLIPWY
+1045 
-1055 VDENN
+1055 
-1060 YVSVYLSKSIWDDNA
+1060 
-1075 ISLQIKAMLGGKEAF
+1075 
-1090 LRFSNVYDSTHA
+1090 
-1102 LIDVDYTLTVLVE
+1102 
-1115 DDFVTVWYNDTLYMR
+1115 
-1130 ADIAGIAAACAEK
+1130 
-1143 DVKIGMT
+1143 
-1150 VCNAKAEF
+1150 KAEF

-1173 IVGDYT
+1173 TVGDYT
-1179 VKGSGEDFWS
+1179 VKGSGDDFWS
-1189 VSGDGAGEVIVGDDS
+1189 VSDDGAGEVIVGDDS

-1233 KLLASSPLVN
+1233 KLLASSSLVN
-1243 GKVGLVPL
+1243 GKFGLVPL
-1251 FANDN
+1251 FADDN

-1297 MLLNVSRTFSVY
+1297 TLLNVSRTFSVY
-1309 VSGDTVVVWLEGSKD
+1309 VSGDTVVVWLEGSKN

-1335 ALFSFEKLY
+1335 ALSSFEKLY
-1344 YGVSIIGAKAEFSG
+1344 YGVSIIGTKAEFSG

-1423 DAKVKIDQV
+1423 DVKAKIDQV

-1446 ASKAAAAEAELDAYF
+1446 ASKVAAAEAELDAYF

-1537 AIVFTAVFL
+1537 AIVFTAVFV

-1552 FILTFTKFRRGKR
+1552 FILTFTKFRREKR

>member
-1 MRQKSILKSGSL
+1 M
-13 FVMAVMCLT
+13 FVMCLVMA
-22 TTLAVFL
+22 LAVFL

-36 LAATAGANA
+36 LAATAGTNA

-54 TVGEDGKISAVY
+54 TIGEDGKISAIY
-66 PESIYWAGD
+66 PESIDWAGD

-89 SENLSG
+89 SDNLSG

-154 NGESNGDNWQDNSCV
+154 NGESNGDNWQDNSCI
-169 IFNGSREEWNKY
+169 IFSGSRDEWNAY

-206 GDYQNNMQVYEPTNG
+206 GDYQNNMQVYEPTAG
-221 RDWGKSNKYQGT
+221 RDWGTLNKYRGT
-233 FKIPG
+233 FRIPG

-271 VSGIALNQAIAY
+271 VAGIALNQAIAY

-293 AENYYEQQWDDVQRI
+293 AENYYDQQWNDVQKI

-321 INSLNESVSGYQ
+321 IDSLNESVSGYQ
-333 IQIGNVATK
+333 TQIGNVATK
-342 DETDVAA
+342 NEIDVAA
-349 AKESLTWDA
+349 AKDGLTWDA
-358 FCQDMEID
+358 FCPDMEIG
-366 NVFRNFTLP
+366 NVFQNFTLP
-375 STFGQDV
+375 STFGKDV

-419 KGEASDTKTFTIT
+419 KGEASDTKTFKIT

-445 EAAIAE
+445 KAALAE
-451 LDAIKNDDNFY
+451 LAAIKNDDNFY
-462 NDTEWTAIGQIIEEA
+462 DNAEWTAIGQIIEEA

-505 DKVNAKNEISA
+505 DKVNAKNDISA

-527 PDGWTEIEKIVTDAQ
+527 SDDWTEIRKIVTDAQ
-542 AEIDKADVA
+542 AEIDKAA
-551 TSLQEIVA
+551 TTASLQEIVD
-559 GAKADIDK
+559 GAKEDIDK
-567 VQAAVRTEGNW
+567 VQAAVRTEGKW
-578 IINDMQKTYT
+578 IINDKEETYT
-588 GNDTASTI
+588 GDDTASTI
-596 DDPQMQNIYLVDSA
+596 DDPQMQNIYLVDSE

-645 YVSVYLSKSIWDDNA
+645 YVSVYLSKSIWDGNA

-690 VDYTLTVLVEDD
+690 VDYTLTVSVEDD
-702 FVTVWY
+702 FVVVWY

-713 MRADIAGIAAACAE
+713 RRADIAGIAAACAE
-727 KDVKIGMTVCNAK
+727 KDVKIGMTVCNTK
-740 AEFRDLEQTEIGEEA
+740 AEFRNLEKIEIG
-755 TKDEI
+755 K
-760 DVAAAKES
+760 
-768 LTWDA
+768 
-773 FCQDMEIDNV
+773 
-783 FRNFTLPSTFG
+783 
-794 QDVAI
+794 
-799 SWQSSSSAIV
+799 
-809 IDGTTAKV
+809 
-817 TPSDDSTQSV
+817 
-827 TLTATLTKGEASDTK
+827 
-842 TFTITVPQ
+842 
-850 SGSGLVEQAKEAAI
+850 
-864 AELDA
+864 
-869 IKNDDNFYNDT
+869 
-880 EWTAI
+880 
-885 GQIIEEAKNA
+885 
-895 INAADEIAE
+895 
-904 VNAALAKAKQDI
+904 
-916 GFITDKVNAK
+916 
-926 NEISAYAEAKGEEN
+926 
-940 YWPDGWTEIE
+940 
-950 KIVTDAQAEIDKAD
+950 
-964 VATSLQEIV
+964 
-973 AGAKADIDK
+973 
-982 VQAAVRTEGNW
+982 
-993 IINDMQKTYTGNDT
+993 
-1007 ASTIDDPQMQNIY
+1007 
-1020 LVDSAYKTGYKVSV
+1020 
-1034 TFTAK
+1034 
-1039 ETNGRP
+1039 
-1045 GTRVGLIPWY
+1045 
-1055 VDENN
+1055 
-1060 YVSVYLSKSIWDDNA
+1060 
-1075 ISLQIKAMLGGKEAF
+1075 
-1090 LRFSNVYDSTHA
+1090 
-1102 LIDVDYTLTVLVE
+1102 
-1115 DDFVTVWYNDTLYMR
+1115 
-1130 ADIAGIAAACAEK
+1130 
-1143 DVKIGMT
+1143 
-1150 VCNAKAEF
+1150 
-1158 RDLEQTE
+1158 
-1165 IGEEAEEG
+1165 EAEEG
-1173 IVGDYT
+1173 TVGDYT
-1179 VKGSGEDFWS
+1179 VKGSGDDFWS
-1189 VSGDGAGEVIVGDDS
+1189 VSGDGADEVIVGDDS

-1227 LVGADM
+1227 LVGSDM

-1251 FANDN
+1251 FADDN

-1274 RLLVKLGGE
+1274 QLLVKLGGE

-1297 MLLNVSRTFSVY
+1297 ALLNVSRTFSVY
-1309 VSGDTVVVWLEGSKD
+1309 VSGDTVVVWLDGSKN
-1324 YVIGE
+1324 YVFGE

-1335 ALFSFEKLY
+1335 ALSSSEKLY

-1423 DAKVKIDQV
+1423 DVKVKIDQV

-1446 ASKAAAAEAELDAYF
+1446 ASKVAAAEAELDAYF

-1484 KAALAAC
+1484 KVALAAC

-1537 AIVFTAVFL
+1537 AIVFTAVFV

-1552 FILTFTKFRRGKR
+1552 FILTFTKFRREKR

>member
-1 MRQKSILKSGSL
+1 MRQKSFLKSSCL
-13 FVMAVMCLT
+13 FLMFVMCLVMS
-22 TTLAVFL
+22 LAVFL

-36 LAATAGANA
+36 LAATAGTNA

-54 TVGEDGKISAVY
+54 TVGEDGKISAIY
-66 PESIYWAGD
+66 PESIDWAGN

-112 RDRLVDVQI
+112 RESPVDVQI

-139 TGETANV
+139 TGDKANV

-154 NGESNGDNWQDNSCV
+154 NGESNGDNWQDNSCI
-169 IFNGSREEWNKY
+169 IFSGSRDEWNAF

-206 GDYQNNMQVYEPTNG
+206 GDYQNNMQVYEPTAG
-221 RDWGKSNKYQGT
+221 RDWGTLNKYQGT

-271 VSGIALNQAIAY
+271 VADIALNQAIAY

-293 AENYYEQQWDDVQRI
+293 AENYYDQQWNDVQKI

-333 IQIGNVATK
+333 TQIGNVATK
-342 DETDVAA
+342 DEFDVAA
-349 AKESLTWDA
+349 AKENLTWDA
-358 FCQDMEID
+358 FCPDMEIG
-366 NVFRNFTLP
+366 NVFQNFTLP
-375 STFGQDV
+375 STFGQEV

-403 PSDDSTQSV
+403 PSDDSIQSV

-419 KGEASDTKTFTIT
+419 KGEASDTKTFMIT

-462 NDTEWTAIGQIIEEA
+462 NDTEWTAIGKIIEEA

-485 EIAEVNAAL
+485 EIVEVNAAL

-516 YAEAKGEENYW
+516 YAEAKGEENYR
-527 PDGWTEIEKIVTDAQ
+527 PEGWTEIEKIVTDAQ
-542 AEIDKADVA
+542 AEIDKAA
-551 TSLQEIVA
+551 TTTSLQEIVA
-559 GAKADIDK
+559 GAKEDIDK

-645 YVSVYLSKSIWDDNA
+645 YVSVYLSKSIWDGNA

-667 MLGGKEAFL
+667 MLGGNEAFV
-676 RFSNVYDSTHALID
+676 RFDNVYDSTHALIG

-702 FVTVWY
+702 FVVVWY

-713 MRADIAGIAAACAE
+713 RRADIAGIAAACAE
-727 KDVKIGMTVCNAK
+727 KDVKIGMTVCNTK

-755 TKDEI
+755 
-760 DVAAAKES
+760 
-768 LTWDA
+768 
-773 FCQDMEIDNV
+773 
-783 FRNFTLPSTFG
+783 G
-794 QDVAI
+794 
-799 SWQSSSSAIV
+799 
-809 IDGTTAKV
+809 
-817 TPSDDSTQSV
+817 
-827 TLTATLTKGEASDTK
+827 
-842 TFTITVPQ
+842 
-850 SGSGLVEQAKEAAI
+850 
-864 AELDA
+864 
-869 IKNDDNFYNDT
+869 
-880 EWTAI
+880 
-885 GQIIEEAKNA
+885 
-895 INAADEIAE
+895 
-904 VNAALAKAKQDI
+904 
-916 GFITDKVNAK
+916 
-926 NEISAYAEAKGEEN
+926 
-940 YWPDGWTEIE
+940 
-950 KIVTDAQAEIDKAD
+950 
-964 VATSLQEIV
+964 
-973 AGAKADIDK
+973 
-982 VQAAVRTEGNW
+982 
-993 IINDMQKTYTGNDT
+993 
-1007 ASTIDDPQMQNIY
+1007 
-1020 LVDSAYKTGYKVSV
+1020 
-1034 TFTAK
+1034 
-1039 ETNGRP
+1039 
-1045 GTRVGLIPWY
+1045 
-1055 VDENN
+1055 
-1060 YVSVYLSKSIWDDNA
+1060 
-1075 ISLQIKAMLGGKEAF
+1075 
-1090 LRFSNVYDSTHA
+1090 
-1102 LIDVDYTLTVLVE
+1102 
-1115 DDFVTVWYNDTLYMR
+1115 
-1130 ADIAGIAAACAEK
+1130 
-1143 DVKIGMT
+1143 
-1150 VCNAKAEF
+1150 
-1158 RDLEQTE
+1158 
-1165 IGEEAEEG
+1165 EG

-1179 VKGSGEDFWS
+1179 VKGSGNDFWS

-1251 FANDN
+1251 FADDN

-1274 RLLVKLGGE
+1274 QLLVKLGGE

-1297 MLLNVSRTFSVY
+1297 TLLNVSRTFSVY
-1309 VSGDTVVVWLEGSKD
+1309 VSGDTVVVWLEGSKN

-1335 ALFSFEKLY
+1335 ALSSFEKLY

-1423 DAKVKIDQV
+1423 DVKAKIDQV

-1446 ASKAAAAEAELDAYF
+1446 ASKVAAAEAELDAYF

-1518 PLPTDDGE
+1518 PLPTDGGE